1 MVIFKDEYLANS
13 KRERKIYV
21 AVLVFVLESFENGM
35 LCSAVFKIYSMEN
48 VLLNLNV
55 YTKKQ
60 E

>member
-48 VLLNLNV
+48 VLLN
-55 YTKKQ
+55 
-60 E
+60 